1 MEKNEP
7 PRGTLGCVIMASG
20 QGKRFGG
27 NKLMADFRGRP
38 MVVWALEATKGLF
51 ARRVVVTRHR
61 EVEALCR
68 ALDVPVLRHDLPYRS
83 DTVRLGLEQMDESI
97 TGCLFCPGDQPLLS
111 RESLQAMV
119 LAAEKEPDFI
129 WQLSHGET
137 RGTPV
142 LFPKWAFDALRN
154 LPQGKGGSAVIQKNP
169 GRVRLVPARDG
180 YEMLDVDS
188 PEDLLRLEQIGAR

>member
-1 MEKNEP
+1 
-7 PRGTLGCVIMASG
+7 MASG

-38 MVVWALEATKGLF
+38 MVTWVLEATKGLF
-51 ARRVVVTRHR
+51 AQRVVVTRH
-61 EVEALCR
+61 EAVEALCR
-68 ALDVPVLRHDLPYRS
+68 ELDVPVLRHELPYRS
-83 DTVRLGLEQMDESI
+83 DTVRLGLEQMDGSI

-111 RESLQAMV
+111 RESLQAMIQ
-119 LAAEKEPDFI
+119 AAQAEPKFI
-129 WQLSHGET
+129 WQLSHGEM

-142 LFPKWAFDALRN
+142 LFPRWAFDELLH

-169 GRVRLVPARDG
+169 GQVRLVPARDD